1 MRTPPVSLG
10 LALALSLACGG
21 GGGGGATP
29 PPAPPTFDLQVSPAS
44 LQVPAGGS
52 GYVTVS
58 VSRLNGFRGDVEVA
72 ATGWPTGS
80 SATVLVPAGATSAT
94 LPIVVAEGVS
104 PATFPTLQ
112 LVGQGSGVTRAVGFA
127 LTVAAPL
134 PPPPLRED
142 AVQAG
147 GGRQAAGA
155 LMNQALVQEPLRAA
169 TATAGTTQVRH
180 GFLPS
185 GSPAKP

>member
-1 MRTPPVSLG
+1 MRGFRLLAGVAVTLG
-10 LALALSLACGG
+10 LACGG

-29 PPAPPTFDLQVSPAS
+29 PPAAPTFALQVSPAS
-44 LQVPAGGS
+44 LQVPSGGS

-58 VSRLNGFRGDVEVA
+58 VSRLNGFRGDVSV
-72 ATGWPTGS
+72 TGTG
-80 SATVLVPAGATSAT
+80 LPAGVRATAVVPEGAGSAV
-94 LPIVVAEGVS
+94 LPIGVAEGVA
-104 PATFPTLQ
+104 PATFSALQ
-112 LVGQGSGVTRAVGFA
+112 LVGQGGGVTQSVGFA

-134 PPPPLRED
+134 PPPPLRDD

-147 GGRQAAGA
+147 GGRQAAGT
-155 LMNQALVQEPLRAA
+155 LVNQALMQEPLRAA

-185 GSPAKP
+185 GTPANP